1 MSHRNKLNL
10 AGKPFS
16 YGASFNLTFAR
27 NRYLRYPDSPNTVEW
42 RKRTG
47 RSVDASVVWVAGW
60 LIPFGR
66 RNRQFSP
73 GMALVLMSVI
83 SNAEI

>member
-1 MSHRNKLNL
+1 METI
-10 AGKPFS
+10 

-47 RSVDASVVWVAGW
+47 RSVDASVVWVAEG
-60 LIPFGR
+60 LSRSEEEID
-66 RNRQFSP
+66 NS
-73 GMALVLMSVI
+73 GMVWNPS
-83 SNAEI
+83 

>member
-1 MSHRNKLNL
+1 MGGYYYTYANYNKVDSKGVEVTVSHRNKLNL

-42 RKRTG
+42 EKTHRT
-47 RSVDASVVWVAGW
+47 
-60 LIPFGR
+60 
-66 RNRQFSP
+66 
-73 GMALVLMSVI
+73 
-83 SNAEI
+83 